1 MLKFLLNTAINT
13 VYAQPIEPPTESNV
27 GDLDA
32 IYALFKVALNWFFAF
47 AIILAVIILIFSGI
61 QWMSSGGNDEARKSA
76 LSRIMYTMAGVAI
89 VFLAW
94 IIVMQVIPSFLG
106 IDVTGA

>member
-1 MLKFLLNTAINT
+1 MVNT
-13 VYAQPIEPPTESNV
+13 VYAQPGEPPTDSNV

-32 IYALFKVALNWFFAF
+32 IYALFKTALDWFFAF

-61 QWMSSGGNDEARKSA
+61 QWMTSGGNDESRKKA

-94 IIVMQVIPSFLG
+94 IIVTQVIPSFLG
-106 IDVTGA
+106 VTVTGL